1 MIVATVLYQGR
12 ETEVRRAEI
21 EGDELWLAQR
31 DLATVSG
38 WEIKPEG
45 ICKDEICV
53 PVPEARRSTLI
64 RGSSSESQVN
74 LTGFARM
81 IEQPFAHDEK
91 SAVWYFGPPGWE
103 WKDRLAS
110 HEAPDFSLPDL
121 TGKIHTLSEL
131 RGKKVLL
138 LFWAT
143 W

>member
-12 ETEVRRAEI
+12 ETEVRRVET
-21 EGDELWLAQR
+21 EGDELWLGHR
-31 DLATVSG
+31 ELATVSG
-38 WEIKPEG
+38 WELKPEG

-64 RGSSSESQVN
+64 RGSGSKSQVN
-74 LTGFARM
+74 LTEFARM
-81 IEQPFAHDEK
+81 VEQPFAHDEK
-91 SAVWYFGPPGWE
+91 NAVWYFGPPGWE

-121 TGKIHTLSEL
+121 MGKVHTLSEL
-131 RGKKVLL
+131 RGSKVFL